1 MYGCKQMSC
10 ATLSLYWRLAGFR
23 GIAYGEHSNSQEL
36 FGACCRHPLPP
47 ALLLSFEVGNRLQRC
62 NIVFRTGGLAEDFV
76 VFAPYIQGPSSPL
89 LVSFRTTEHGLY
101 GSTSDLYR
109 LELWVEN
116 SQLFLQPSQV
126 APGCNKVLEISE
138 TFPAL
143 QDCRFEQ
150 GHFILTLQS
159 PLLSSTEYTFVAQWP
174 ILGCH

>member
-1 MYGCKQMSC
+1 MV
-10 ATLSLYWRLAGFR
+10 
-23 GIAYGEHSNSQEL
+23 
-36 FGACCRHPLPP
+36 FG
-47 ALLLSFEVGNRLQRC
+47 
-62 NIVFRTGGLAEDFV
+62 
-76 VFAPYIQGPSSPL
+76 PYIQGPSSPL

-126 APGCNKVLEISE
+126 APGCNNVLEISE

-150 GHFILTLQS
+150 GRFILTLQS
-159 PLLSSTEYTFVAQWP
+159 PLRSSTEYTFVAQWP
-174 ILGCH
+174 ILGCR